1 MEQEL
6 EITRLTPGPT
16 IYPIRAHDPRI
27 SSYRLAHW
35 HFHFVWDTSHKST
48 SHISARALQSM
59 TATTFYLQHVFIFFS
74 ILGTG
79 VIFYVSVYTGSSTP
93 LNDHKKSKFHSN
105 EIKINQFRGM
115 LAIIQFRNLCLPTC
129 YLKPKWQ
136 NKQDSNI
143 VWWKKWVRN
152 LVFHTEEIKE
162 TEDVREQDARE
173 NIQMD
178 GGGSNR
184 KSGETCMMKSFK
196 KFYAS
201 PHTTMM
207 PQ

>member
-1 MEQEL
+1 
-6 EITRLTPGPT
+6 
-16 IYPIRAHDPRI
+16 
-27 SSYRLAHW
+27 
-35 HFHFVWDTSHKST
+35 
-48 SHISARALQSM
+48 
-59 TATTFYLQHVFIFFS
+59 
-74 ILGTG
+74 
-79 VIFYVSVYTGSSTP
+79 
-93 LNDHKKSKFHSN
+93 
-105 EIKINQFRGM
+105 
-115 LAIIQFRNLCLPTC
+115 
-129 YLKPKWQ
+129 
-136 NKQDSNI
+136 
-143 VWWKKWVRN
+143 